1 MRKFNNGFTNQ
12 MKDVFRLFRQGFDF
26 KSETDSKDVIR
37 WFAFLIIT
45 SIIFIGALFVLFFI
59 INGTDLNSSGVFN
72 GIFSVTLILLF
83 VFWAISLIPSVS
95 LCIRRL
101 KAIKLSPFLIAVPI
115 LAVFA
120 IVRMGL
126 IVGFANMNGENL
138 PISDVSIDI
147 IFGVSIVLILLFFML
162 LLKNKAVQ

>member
-1 MRKFNNGFTNQ
+1 
-12 MKDVFRLFRQGFDF
+12 MKDVIRLFRLGFDF
-26 KSETDSKDVIR
+26 KSETDIKDVIR
-37 WFAFLIIT
+37 WFVFLFIT
-45 SIIFIGALFVLFFI
+45 SAIFIGTLFVLFLI

-83 VFWAISLIPSVS
+83 VFWLITLIPSVS

-101 KAIKLSPFLIAVPI
+101 KAIKLSPFLLAVPI

-126 IVGFANMNGENL
+126 VVGFANMNGENL
-138 PISDVSIDI
+138 PISDVSTAI

>member
-1 MRKFNNGFTNQ
+1 
-12 MKDVFRLFRQGFDF
+12 MKDVIRLFRLGFDF

-37 WFAFLIIT
+37 WFAFLFIT
-45 SIIFIGALFVLFFI
+45 SAIFIGTLFVLFLI

-83 VFWAISLIPSVS
+83 VFWLITLIPSVS

-101 KAIKLSPFLIAVPI
+101 KAIKLSPFLLAVPI

-138 PISDVSIDI
+138 AISDVSTAI
-147 IFGVSIVLILLFFML
+147 IFGVSIVLILSFFML

>member
-1 MRKFNNGFTNQ
+1 
-12 MKDVFRLFRQGFDF
+12 MKDVIRLFRLCFDF

-37 WFAFLIIT
+37 WFAFLFIT
-45 SIIFIGALFVLFFI
+45 SAIFIGTLFVLFLI

-83 VFWAISLIPSVS
+83 VFWLITLIPSVS

-101 KAIKLSPFLIAVPI
+101 KAIKLSPFLLAVPI

-126 IVGFANMNGENL
+126 MVGFANMNGENL
-138 PISDVSIDI
+138 PISDVSTAT

>member
-1 MRKFNNGFTNQ
+1 
-12 MKDVFRLFRQGFDF
+12 MKDVVRLFRQGFDF
-26 KSETDSKDVIR
+26 KSETGSKDVIR

-72 GIFSVTLILLF
+72 GIFSVTLILLLF
-83 VFWAISLIPSVS
+83 VFLVISLIPSVS

>member
-1 MRKFNNGFTNQ
+1 
-12 MKDVFRLFRQGFDF
+12 MKDVIRLFRLGFDF

-37 WFAFLIIT
+37 WFAFLFIT
-45 SIIFIGALFVLFFI
+45 SAIFIGTLFVLFLI
-59 INGTDLNSSGVFN
+59 INGIALNSSGVFN

-83 VFWAISLIPSVS
+83 VFWLITLIPSVS

-101 KAIKLSPFLIAVPI
+101 KAIKLSPFLLAVPI

-138 PISDVSIDI
+138 PISDVSTAI
-147 IFGVSIVLILLFFML
+147 IFGVSIVLILSFFML

>member
-1 MRKFNNGFTNQ
+1 
-12 MKDVFRLFRQGFDF
+12 MKDVIRLFRLGFDF

-37 WFAFLIIT
+37 WFAFLFIT
-45 SIIFIGALFVLFFI
+45 SAIFIGTLFVLFLI
-59 INGTDLNSSGVFN
+59 INGIDLNSSGVFN

-83 VFWAISLIPSVS
+83 VFWLITLIPSVS

-101 KAIKLSPFLIAVPI
+101 KAIKLSPFLLAVPI

-138 PISDVSIDI
+138 PISDVSTAI
-147 IFGVSIVLILLFFML
+147 IFGVSIVLILSFFML

>member
-1 MRKFNNGFTNQ
+1 
-12 MKDVFRLFRQGFDF
+12 MKDVIRLFRLGFDF

-37 WFAFLIIT
+37 WFAFLFLT
-45 SIIFIGALFVLFFI
+45 SAIFIGTLLVLFLI
-59 INGTDLNSSGVFN
+59 INGIDLNSSGVFN

-83 VFWAISLIPSVS
+83 VFWLITLIPSVS

-101 KAIKLSPFLIAVPI
+101 KAIKLSPFLLAVPI

-138 PISDVSIDI
+138 AISDVSTAI
-147 IFGVSIVLILLFFML
+147 IFGVSIVLILSFFML

>member
-1 MRKFNNGFTNQ
+1 
-12 MKDVFRLFRQGFDF
+12 MKDVIRLFRLGFDF

-37 WFAFLIIT
+37 WFAFLFIT
-45 SIIFIGALFVLFFI
+45 SAIFIGTLFVLFLI

-83 VFWAISLIPSVS
+83 VFLAISLIPSVS

-101 KAIKLSPFLIAVPI
+101 KAIKLSPFLLVIPI

-138 PISDVSIDI
+138 PISDVSTAI
-147 IFGVSIVLILLFFML
+147 IFGVSIVLILSFFML

>member
-1 MRKFNNGFTNQ
+1 
-12 MKDVFRLFRQGFDF
+12 MKDVVRLFRLGFDF

-37 WFAFLIIT
+37 WFAFLFIT
-45 SIIFIGALFVLFFI
+45 SAIFIGTLFVLFLI
-59 INGTDLNSSGVFN
+59 VNGTDLNSSGVFN

-83 VFWAISLIPSVS
+83 VFWLITLIPSVS

-101 KAIKLSPFLIAVPI
+101 KAIKLSPLLLAVPI

-138 PISDVSIDI
+138 PISDISTAI

>member
-1 MRKFNNGFTNQ
+1 
-12 MKDVFRLFRQGFDF
+12 
-26 KSETDSKDVIR
+26 
-37 WFAFLIIT
+37 
-45 SIIFIGALFVLFFI
+45 
-59 INGTDLNSSGVFN
+59 
-72 GIFSVTLILLF
+72 
-83 VFWAISLIPSVS
+83 
-95 LCIRRL
+95 L